1 MVSPATDI
9 TPSYSSLLT
18 EKKGLFGLSREE
30 LLELVVGLKQ
40 PPYRA
45 RQIFQYMYARGG
57 TSFQQLSSLPLAL
70 RKELDQKFYI
80 ARAAVVSKEVSSDG
94 TRKWLLQFADGAK
107 AETVYIPEESR
118 GTLCLSS
125 QVGCTLNC
133 RFCHTGTQLFVRN
146 LSASEI
152 LQQIAITKDAL
163 DDWQTPEKRKIS
175 NIVLMGMGEP
185 LYNFEQVAQ
194 ALTIMTD
201 AEGFCFSRRKITLST
216 AGVVPNIPLVGTLG
230 VQLAISLHASN
241 DALRDKLVPLNR
253 KYPLDELMQACR
265 AYPRLKNAE
274 RITFEYVMLEDI
286 NDSPQ
291 QAQELVRLIRGIPAK
306 VNLIPFNPWPGAPYR
321 CSSSSRMRAFA
332 AIVQKAGYAAPL
344 RVPRGRDIMAACGQL
359 KTASLRMRKSLQC
372 KVEPP
377 TEKERPTE
385 KDGVAFG

>member
-9 TPSYSSLLT
+9 TPPYSSLLT

-57 TSFQQLSSLPLAL
+57 TSFQHLSSLPLAL
-70 RKELDQKFYI
+70 RKELDQKFCI

-94 TRKWLLQFADGAK
+94 TRKWLLQFADGAR
-107 AETVYIPEESR
+107 AETVYIPEEDR

-152 LQQIAITKDAL
+152 LQQVACARDAL
-163 DDWQTPEKRKIS
+163 DDWQKPDKRTIS
-175 NIVLMGMGEP
+175 NIVMMGMGEP
-185 LYNFEQVAQ
+185 LYNFEQVAA
-194 ALTIMTD
+194 ALTIMMD
-201 AEGFCFSRRKITLST
+201 AEAFCFSRKKITLST
-216 AGVVPNIPLVGTLG
+216 AGVVPNIPLVGERLG
-230 VQLAISLHASN
+230 VQLAISLHAS
-241 DALRDKLVPLNR
+241 DDKLRDTLVPLNR
-253 KYPLDELMQACR
+253 KYPLAELMQACR

-274 RITFEYVMLEDI
+274 RITFEYVMLEGV
-286 NDSPQ
+286 NDSLQ

-306 VNLIPFNPWPGAPYR
+306 VNLIPFNPWPEAPYR
-321 CSSSSRMRAFA
+321 CSPLARMRDFA
-332 AIVQKAGYAAPL
+332 AVVQKAGYAAPL
-344 RVPRGRDIMAACGQL
+344 RKPRGCDIMAACGQL
-359 KTASLRMRKSLQC
+359 RTASVRLPKGVGLEKRR
-372 KVEPP
+372 EPRSYE
-377 TEKERPTE
+377 TQ
-385 KDGVAFG
+385 ACS